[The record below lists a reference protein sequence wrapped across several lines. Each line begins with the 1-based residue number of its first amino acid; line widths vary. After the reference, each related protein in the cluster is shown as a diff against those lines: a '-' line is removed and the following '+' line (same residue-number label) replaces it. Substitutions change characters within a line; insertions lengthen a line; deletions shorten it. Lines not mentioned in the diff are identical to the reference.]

1 VSELNNPSQQRTLP
15 IVITGHWESFVKIV
29 NWYASHRNGRRV
41 GAKSFGD
48 GIQDICK
55 DTESN
60 LGPVTGF

>member
-1 VSELNNPSQQRTLP
+1 MQATIMAECLLL
-15 IVITGHWESFVKIV
+15 KD
-29 NWYASHRNGRRV
+29 

-60 LGPVTGF
+60 LGPVTGFSG